1 MVPAK
6 AIVALPTLRRPT
18 PIATTGLPF
27 RVRLDTRGVV
37 EARLVAYARVPLRKR
52 RDRFY
57 CLQLGSRKLGQR

>member
-6 AIVALPTLRRPT
+6 AIVALPTLRRST

-37 EARLVAYARVPLRKR
+37 EARLVA
-52 RDRFY
+52 
-57 CLQLGSRKLGQR
+57 